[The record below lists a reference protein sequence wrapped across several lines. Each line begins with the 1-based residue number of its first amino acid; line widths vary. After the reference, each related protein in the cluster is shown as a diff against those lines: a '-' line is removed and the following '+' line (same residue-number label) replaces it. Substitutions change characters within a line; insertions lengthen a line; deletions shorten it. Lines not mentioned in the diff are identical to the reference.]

1 VESTAGFEKLHFFSW
16 HFVCL
21 SAGGMID
28 PKISQIIQSHSTL
41 WLEHVFTSFN
51 CLIPA
56 MSLGTFDAEL
66 SLL

>member
-1 VESTAGFEKLHFFSW
+1 
-16 HFVCL
+16 
-21 SAGGMID
+21 MID
-28 PKISQIIQSHSTL
+28 PRISQIIQSHSTL